1 MGPALRSMPKAELGC
16 NLKSYRLPDPKPQRV
31 RPFLLNR
38 TTLSA
43 SPLNLDV
50 LMAPNNEV
58 SFYQGWGE
66 K

>member
-1 MGPALRSMPKAELGC
+1 MDPVLRSMPKAELGC
-16 NLKSYRLPDPKPQRV
+16 NLKSYRLPDPKSQRL

-38 TTLSA
+38 TALSA
-43 SPLNLDV
+43 PSLNLDV